1 MNADLLAA
9 VLERT
14 DVAIVACDA
23 VGTLVVS
30 NAAARELFGPET
42 PPVDHPL
49 MCVLVESALRG
60 VEVVRDALTVAG
72 VTVLISAQPLFDA
85 HGDRLGAVATCAP
98 LSGVV
103 ERQRRETEESRKRLE
118 LLLESTGEGIYG
130 IDTNGKCIF
139 VNGSAA
145 AMLGHR
151 REDLIGQ
158 QMHEAIHHTDANG
171 QPYPVEECPIY
182 RAFRE
187 GRGCRIDDELFF
199 RADGSSFP
207 AEYSSYPIIDQ
218 GVVLGSVITFND
230 ITSRKRAEDA
240 LRKSEAKYRSLF
252 ETVSEG
258 IYQTSPNGEL
268 LAANRALVEMLGYS
282 SENELR
288 AHDVHELYVDPEDR
302 KRLTAI
308 LERDGILFDAELQLK
323 RKDGRVIR
331 VIENSRAIR
340 DERKR
345 LIYYEGTLS
354 LSH

>member
-9 VLERT
+9 VLERA
-14 DVAIVACDA
+14 DAAILACDSEGA
-23 VGTLVVS
+23 LVVS
-30 NAAARELFGPET
+30 NAAARELFGPVT
-42 PPVDHPL
+42 PSADHPL
-49 MCVLVESALRG
+49 MRALIESTLRG
-60 VEVVRDALTVAG
+60 VEVVRDAPAVTG
-72 VTVLISAQPLFDA
+72 VTVLVSAQPLFDQQ
-85 HGDRLGAVATCAP
+85 GNRMGAVATCAP

-103 ERQRRETEESRKRLE
+103 ERQRREAEQARKRLE
-118 LLLESTGEGIYG
+118 LLLESTGEGVYG
-130 IDTNGKCIF
+130 IDTKGECIF

-158 QMHEAIHHTDANG
+158 QMHDTIHHTDAGG

-207 AEYSSYPIIDQ
+207 AEYSSYPILDQ
-218 GVVLGSVITFND
+218 GMVCGAVVTFSD
-230 ITSRKRAEDA
+230 ITARKRTEAA

-258 IYQTSPNGEL
+258 IYQTSPDGEL

-288 AHDVHELYVDPEDR
+288 AHDVTELYVDPEDR

-308 LERDGILFDAELQLK
+308 VERDGILVDEELQLK
-323 RKDGRVIR
+323 RKDGRVIK

-354 LSH
+354 LAR

>member
-1 MNADLLAA
+1 MNADLLAM
-9 VLERT
+9 VLERA
-14 DVAIVACDA
+14 DAAIVACDSE
-23 VGTLVVS
+23 GKMVVS
-30 NAAARELFGPET
+30 NAVARELFGPE
-42 PPVDHPL
+42 PPPIDHPL
-49 MCVLVESALRG
+49 MRTLLECSSAGVDVASDAPAVTGATVLV
-60 VEVVRDALTVAG
+60 
-72 VTVLISAQPLFDA
+72 SAQPLFDKQ
-85 HGDRLGAVATCAP
+85 GKRMGAVATCAP

-103 ERQRRETEESRKRLE
+103 EKQRRETEEARKRLE

-130 IDTNGKCIF
+130 IDTKGECIF

-158 QMHEAIHHTDANG
+158 QMHDAMHHTDADG
-171 QPYPVEECPIY
+171 RPYPVEECPIY
-182 RAFRE
+182 RSFRE

-207 AEYSSYPIIDQ
+207 AEYSSYPILDR
-218 GVVLGSVITFND
+218 GVVCGAVVTFND
-230 ITSRKRAEDA
+230 ITSRKRTEAA

-258 IYQTSPNGEL
+258 IYQTSPDGEL

-282 SENELR
+282 SETELR
-288 AHDVHELYVDPEDR
+288 AQDVTDLYVNPEDR

-308 LERDGILFDAELQLK
+308 LERDGILADAELQLK
-323 RKDGRVIR
+323 RKDGRVIT

-354 LSH
+354 LTR